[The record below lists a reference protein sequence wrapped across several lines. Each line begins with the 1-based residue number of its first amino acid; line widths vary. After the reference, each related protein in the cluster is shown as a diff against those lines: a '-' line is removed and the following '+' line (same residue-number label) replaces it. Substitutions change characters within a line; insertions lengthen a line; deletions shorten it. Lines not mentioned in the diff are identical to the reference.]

1 MNSFD
6 LHMHSMYS
14 GDGQFSP
21 KELIDIADKKGLK
34 IISLTD
40 HDAVKGVKEITE
52 LGKEKGIRVIPGI
65 ECSTILEGND
75 VHLLGYGIDIEN

>member
-34 IISLTD
+34 NLEKK
-40 HDAVKGVKEITE
+40 KGFE
-52 LGKEKGIRVIPGI
+52 
-65 ECSTILEGND
+65 
-75 VHLLGYGIDIEN
+75 